1 MIRRF
6 GKALFLVPLGLIII
20 LFAVANRETVV
31 ISFDPLDSAQPAY
44 AARLPLFLLILVLLI
59 IGVIIG
65 GVAAWMRQHKW
76 RRAARQLE
84 AENRRLREQLHAA
97 RQQSGVDDRPALPVP
112 HKAEPP
118 LIIRPP
124 AA

>member
-31 ISFDPLDSAQPAY
+31 ISFDPFDSTQPAY

-76 RRAARQLE
+76 RRAARRLN
-84 AENRRLREQLHAA
+84 AENRRLREELDDLRRHA
-97 RQQSGVDDRPALPVP
+97 GLDDRPALP
-112 HKAEPP
+112 APP
-118 LIIRPP
+118 E
-124 AA
+124 A